1 MTAIG
6 SFSAEA
12 VITSLRRDPQ
22 ARVVGV
28 SSLPREWNASSPL
41 LDAFHRVPAARDVLS
56 YVGRV
61 LDICETER
69 VTHVLPLIDPEVD
82 AFTRHQEAF
91 SSRGI
96 TLCMAPAETVYIS
109 RDKWLVF
116 EAFRDN
122 PDIRPIPTWKMEDS
136 AVEDLA
142 FPLLAKPRDGRN
154 SEGLVRI
161 YDGED
166 LRHFR
171 KKLKDREYVVQPLL
185 DGDVCVVDI
194 VRQRETGQWAG
205 IARQELVR
213 TPNGAG
219 LTVRMLNDPLLV
231 DAAGQIARTLDAN
244 GCINIEFLVQDGT
257 SQLMDINPRFSGG
270 IVFSHLSGY
279 DMVSNHLRCFSG
291 SMLDEPVAPIPAIH
305 ARHYVE
311 VTFTD
316 PQ

>member
-122 PDIRPIPTWKMEDS
+122 PDIRPIPTWKIPPWKTWPFRCSPNRATVATARAWCGSTTGRTCATS
-136 AVEDLA
+136 A
-142 FPLLAKPRDGRN
+142 R
-154 SEGLVRI
+154 S
-161 YDGED
+161 
-166 LRHFR
+166 
-171 KKLKDREYVVQPLL
+171 
-185 DGDVCVVDI
+185 
-194 VRQRETGQWAG
+194 
-205 IARQELVR
+205 
-213 TPNGAG
+213 
-219 LTVRMLNDPLLV
+219 
-231 DAAGQIARTLDAN
+231 
-244 GCINIEFLVQDGT
+244 
-257 SQLMDINPRFSGG
+257 
-270 IVFSHLSGY
+270 
-279 DMVSNHLRCFSG
+279 
-291 SMLDEPVAPIPAIH
+291 
-305 ARHYVE
+305 
-311 VTFTD
+311 
-316 PQ
+316 